1 MSLGCFLPVKILR
14 PYCLAWKF
22 TGCDMQ
28 TQKISVCVLS
38 VVLLLEE
45 AGGGTRDPE
54 ATWCASYGSFRLVW
68 QRCTHRGWDYQ
79 GGV

>member
-1 MSLGCFLPVKILR
+1 
-14 PYCLAWKF
+14 
-22 TGCDMQ
+22 MQ